1 MDSSPDGHWLGSV
14 IPKRHAR
21 RSVTRNLL
29 RRQIRAVMTDQVDSL
44 PPGLW
49 VVRLRTPFAK
59 DQFVSAAS
67 DALRDAART
76 ELQQLFQRAVQ
87 PLPAPRPA

>member
-1 MDSSPDGHWLGSV
+1 V

-29 RRQIRAVMTDQVDSL
+29 RRQIRAVMTDQLAAL

-49 VVRLRTPFAK
+49 LVRLRTPFAK

-67 DALRDAART
+67 DALRDAARS

-87 PLPAPRPA
+87 PGRRAERPDRWTR